1 MRKRGSYGGRFER
14 DEGVNPM
21 NYISNLSDIMLVL
34 AVGIMLALVVR
45 WNVDI
50 SPSGSGTTSGS
61 PADTQGSVAVDPDK
75 ADASFTE
82 EELEEMRGEAE
93 QNGGG
98 LEKRGVLYYDAAT
111 GKYYIIESGNDG
123 E

>member
-1 MRKRGSYGGRFER
+1 MRKHSSYSGRFER

-50 SPSGSGTTSGS
+50 SPSGSGTVGGGPS
-61 PADTQGSVAVDPDK
+61 DTQGPVAVDPNE
-75 ADASFTE
+75 ADATFTE
-82 EELEEMRGEAE
+82 EELEQMRGEAE

-111 GKYYIIESGNDG
+111 GTYYIMESENEGA
-123 E
+123 